1 MGALC
6 CRTGEGTKANTQ
18 SLAHKQSRKSSKSA
32 RTSELGGPQS
42 PLRSR
47 STAYASSTK
56 TLDAFGRS
64 TMGKSD
70 PNDIFDA
77 ANDSCGATHHSKEI
91 FPEVNLPGVK
101 LIAFLET
108 KYM

>member
-1 MGALC
+1 
-6 CRTGEGTKANTQ
+6 
-18 SLAHKQSRKSSKSA
+18 
-32 RTSELGGPQS
+32 
-42 PLRSR
+42 
-47 STAYASSTK
+47 
-56 TLDAFGRS
+56 
-64 TMGKSD
+64 MGKSD

-77 ANDSCGATHHSKEI
+77 ANDSCSATHHSKEI